1 MRISLA
7 YNLRTEESE
16 DQGELLTQEDVDR
29 LVEGLES
36 LAHLVTPVEV
46 TGTPDEIVDR
56 LLETEPDLVF
66 NVAEGLEGAT
76 REAFY
81 PGVYEVLGLPYT
93 GGNCA
98 LLFVDQDKHLTEH
111 ILEKRGIRV
120 PKGAFLTPENRALPE
135 GVRYPLIAKPNYE
148 GSSKGITQ
156 DSLIHAPEDAERV
169 IDRLLAEYPEGLR
182 VEEFIVG
189 RELSVP
195 MLERFPGQTLPIVEH
210 CFKGGG
216 GGGLALYDYAMKHD
230 EEAKK
235 QVEVVCPARLSPE
248 EEQAVLA
255 LAQNVFTL
263 MKTPD
268 VGRVDIRLHEDGTP
282 YFLEMNPLPSMHPD
296 GSLMVA
302 ARQAGLERRDVLKL
316 IVASAARRY
325 NLPLYPP
332 KLHGLEPDDVSR
344 SRPTARE
351 IGIQVGRFPTG
362 PDNAITDVKGVQ
374 VGHVTQ
380 VEDHVLLPGSEER
393 SAIRTGVTAILPTD
407 HDLFYN
413 HLVAGGFVLNGTGE
427 LSGLMQVLEWGWL
440 ETPILLTNTM
450 SVGEVHSGVV
460 NYMLRKYPELGAKAD
475 VIIPVVGETNDSFL
489 NEIRL
494 ISNTSAKAIEAIHAA
509 KPGPV
514 AQGSVGAGTGMTT
527 FDFAGGLGTSSR
539 MVEAAGEAYTVG
551 VLVQSNFG
559 KMRNLTVDGAVV
571 GRELDGM
578 FPYEGRRSKN
588 YGSIIVVIA
597 TDAPLLSSQL
607 NRLSLRA
614 SLGLGRVG
622 SHAAATSGEIVVAF
636 STANRR
642 TREQKDERA
651 HLDLKC
657 IAADHINP
665 LYEAVIEAT
674 EEAVLNAIFCS
685 NGMTG
690 RFGRYCPPVPHD
702 TVIDLLRRGRE
713 IKSLKG

>member
-16 DQGELLTQEDVDR
+16 EQGELLTQEDVDR
-29 LVEGLES
+29 LVGALES

-46 TGTPDEIVDR
+46 SGTPDEIVDR
-56 LLETEPDLVF
+56 LLATEPDLVF
-66 NVAEGLEGAT
+66 NVAEGLEGAA

-81 PGVYEVLGLPYT
+81 PGLYEVLGLPYT
-93 GGNCA
+93 GGDCG
-98 LLFVDQDKHLTEH
+98 LLLIDQDKHLTEH
-111 ILEKRGIRV
+111 ILAQRGIRV
-120 PKGAFLTPENRALPE
+120 PKGALVTPEQRALPE
-135 GVRYPLIAKPNYE
+135 GLRYPLIAKPNYE

-156 DSLIHAPEDAERV
+156 DSIIEAPEDAERA
-169 IDRLLAEYPEGLR
+169 IEALLAKYPEGLR

-195 MLERFPGQTLPIVEH
+195 MLERYPGLTLPIVEH
-210 CFKGGG
+210 CFELAEGQKY
-216 GGGLALYDYAMKHD
+216 ALYDYAMKHD
-230 EEAKK
+230 AEAKRAVTVK
-235 QVEVVCPARLSPE
+235 CPAELTEAE
-248 EEQAVLA
+248 EKAVLE
-255 LAQNVFTL
+255 LARNVFSL
-263 MKTPD
+263 MKAPD
-268 VGRVDIRLHEDGTP
+268 LGRVDIRLHEDGTP
-282 YFLEMNPLPSMHPD
+282 YFLEMNALPSLHPE
-296 GSLMVA
+296 GSLLVA
-302 ARQAGLERRDVLKL
+302 ARAVGLELPDVLKL
-316 IVASAARRY
+316 VIASAARRF
-325 NLPLYPP
+325 NLPLYPARARRA
-332 KLHGLEPDDVSR
+332 EPEDIAR

-351 IGIQVGRFPTG
+351 VGIRVGRFPTG
-362 PDNAITDVKGVQ
+362 PLNAITDVKGVS

-380 VEDHVLLPGSEER
+380 IEDNVLVPGAEER
-393 SAIRTGVTAILPTD
+393 SAIRTGVTAIVPTD
-407 HDLFYN
+407 EELFYN

-460 NYMLRKYPELGAKAD
+460 SYMLRKYPELGSKAD

-494 ISNTSAKAIEAIHAA
+494 ISNTSAKAVEAIESAR
-509 KPGPV
+509 PGPV
-514 AQGSVGAGTGMTT
+514 LQGSVGAGTGMTT
-527 FDFAGGLGTSSR
+527 FDFAGGLGSSSR
-539 MVEAAGEAYTVG
+539 MVEVAGEAYTLG

-578 FPYEGRRSKN
+578 YPYEGRRAKN
-588 YGSIIVVIA
+588 YGSIVVVIA

-614 SLGLGRVG
+614 ALGLGRVG

-642 TREQKDERA
+642 TREEKGRSPF
-651 HLDLKC
+651 LDLSF
-657 IAADHINP
+657 ISADNINP

-702 TVIDLLRRGRE
+702 VVVELLRQGRP
-713 IKSLKG
+713 IRALQG